1 MQLASQGLPTGD
13 VVRLPLVV
21 RGSCLLPT
29 GGHNPYL
36 SLAMADDSARLKA
49 ALAECYAVEK
59 ELGRGGMAT
68 VYLAEDLKHNRK
80 VAVKVFRSDLAAVLG
95 SERFLQEVR
104 VTANLQH
111 PHILPLFDSG
121 GAEGFLYYVMPYVE
135 GESLQ
140 DRLQREKQLP
150 VAEALQITREA
161 ASALDYAHRRGVIH
175 RDIKPGN
182 ILLQEGQALVADFGI
197 ALALSV
203 AGGDR
208 ITESGISLGTP
219 AYMSPEQATGDSAID
234 GRSDIYSLAAV
245 LFEMLTGEPPH
256 TGATAQA
263 IIAKVITDH
272 PRPVRQLRDTT
283 PVHVEQA
290 LEKGLAKLPADR
302 FASPREFS
310 DALSGRRTSDPGP
323 PRWIAPTRSWSTR
336 ALGWTGVAVLAGI
349 GLGMGV
355 GRSLSSSPPTA
366 PVPTIRFV
374 IDVPADAPIA
384 PSDLSPVAISSDGRW
399 LAYVGLRPQGSQ
411 IFLRDLQEDFV
422 ASPIPGTEG
431 AMGPSFSPDG
441 EWVAFFA
448 DGKLK
453 KVARGGGA
461 PVSLADAVLARGAYW
476 GRNETIL
483 FTAAPGTGLWR
494 VSANGGTPEIVT
506 NLDADLGERTH
517 RFPHITPDG
526 RFAFFTIRTGH
537 ESTFDA
543 ATIALLVLESGT
555 HRVILVGGSQPKLS
569 PSGHLVFA
577 RGGSLYATRV
587 DLEKLEI
594 TGQPAPVIE
603 NVMTDPSTGAA
614 HFSLSGNGT
623 LVYVAGGPWSARRQM
638 RLLAPGGP
646 GEVLSSD
653 SRPFR
658 SPRFSPDGGQLAV
671 VTEAANDDIW
681 IYDLRAGTSR
691 RLTFESG
698 SNIAPLW
705 TRDGTRIVFSSNRAG
720 RYNLYWKPADGSG
733 AVDRLTTSD
742 RIQFASSWHPDG
754 HHLAFTQNDP
764 ETAGDIWV
772 VAVGSNEDPT
782 VFVQTPFNEYGA
794 AFSIDGEWLAYVSDE
809 SGRDEV
815 YVQRY
820 PGGEGKQQVSQN
832 GGTHPAWA
840 PDGRRLFYRM
850 GPDLMSANF
859 TSTPNFAAGNP
870 SRLVSLPFN
879 DATVASVSNYDVSP
893 DGSGF
898 VVLRTEDQRPPTQI
912 HVIVNWIHSLDQRL
926 EPMGN

>member
-1 MQLASQGLPTGD
+1 MGSGRASAP
-13 VVRLPLVV
+13 LPL
-21 RGSCLLPT
+21 RAIRRSLLVPAFR
-29 GGHNPYL
+29 HNPYL
-36 SLAMADDSARLKA
+36 SLAMADESARLKA
-49 ALAECYAVEK
+49 ALAEQYAVEQ
-59 ELGRGGMAT
+59 ELGSGGMAT

-80 VAVKVFRSDLAAVLG
+80 VAVKVLRSDLAAVLG

-121 GAEGFLYYVMPYVE
+121 GADGFLYYVMPYVE

-161 ASALDYAHRRGVIH
+161 ASALDYAHRHRVIH

-219 AYMSPEQATGDSAID
+219 AYMSPEQATGDSRID

-263 IIAKVITDH
+263 IIAKVITDR
-272 PRPVRQLRDTT
+272 PRPARQLRDTT
-283 PVHVEQA
+283 PLHVEQA

-302 FASPREFS
+302 YSSAREFS
-310 DALSGRRTSDPGP
+310 DALSGRRVSDAGDRQWMVQKLPQRALAIG
-323 PRWIAPTRSWSTR
+323 WIA
-336 ALGWTGVAVLAGI
+336 VAALAGI
-349 GLGMGV
+349 GLGIGV
-355 GRSLSSSPPTA
+355 GRRLSPPPPTASPPT
-366 PVPTIRFV
+366 VRFV
-374 IDVPADAPIA
+374 VDVPADAPLA
-384 PSDLSPVAISSDGRW
+384 PSDLSPVAISSDGRL
-399 LAYVGLRPQGSQ
+399 LAYVGLRPEGPQ

-431 AMGPSFSPDG
+431 AMGPFFSPDG
-441 EWVAFFA
+441 EWVGFFA
-448 DGKLK
+448 EGKLK

-461 PVSLADAVLARGAYW
+461 PVSLADAALARGAYW
-476 GRNETIL
+476 GRTETIL

-494 VSANGGTPEIVT
+494 VSANGGPPEIVT
-506 NLDADLGERTH
+506 NLDSDLGERTH

-526 RFAFFTIRTGH
+526 RFAFFTIRTGRQ
-537 ESTFDA
+537 STFDV
-543 ATIALLVLESGT
+543 ATIALLALESGT
-555 HRVILVGGSQPKLS
+555 HRVVLEGGSQPKLS
-569 PSGHLVFA
+569 PSGLLVFA
-577 RGGSLYATRV
+577 RGGSLYATPM

-603 NVMTDPSTGAA
+603 DVMTDPSTGAA
-614 HFSLSGNGT
+614 HFSLSDNGT
-623 LVYVAGGPWSARRQM
+623 LVYVPGGPWSARRQI
-638 RLLAPGGP
+638 RLIAPGRP
-646 GEVLSSD
+646 GELLSSD
-653 SRPFR
+653 SRAFR
-658 SPRFSPDGGQLAV
+658 SPRFSPDGEQLAV

-720 RYNLYWKPADGSG
+720 LYNLYWKPADGSG
-733 AVDRLTTSD
+733 GVERLTTSD

-754 HHLAFTQNDP
+754 NHLAFTQSDP

-772 VAVGSNEDPT
+772 AAVGSNEDPRI
-782 VFVQTPFNEYGA
+782 FLQTPFNEYGA
-794 AFSIDGEWLAYVSDE
+794 AFSIDGEWLAYVSNE

-840 PDGRRLFYRM
+840 PDGRRLFYRR
-850 GPDLMSANF
+850 GPDLVSANV

-898 VVLRTEDQRPPTQI
+898 VVLRTEDTHPPTQI
-912 HVIVNWIHSLDQRL
+912 HVIVNWIQSLDQRL
-926 EPMGN
+926 EQTGN